1 MSPSRLIVVAEPA
14 VPAGPTGEA
23 LHRAL
28 YDAEHRSL
36 RELALRL
43 LRTDEHRLPEV
54 PVSRDA

>member
-1 MSPSRLIVVAEPA
+1 MSPSRLIVIAEPA
-14 VPAGPTGEA
+14 APAAPTGEA

-43 LRTDEHRLPEV
+43 VRTDEHRV
-54 PVSRDA
+54 PGPPAVRDD